1 MPITPVR
8 TTKLYLLI
16 VEQMKLLIQRGEFRP
31 GERLPTERELA
42 QRLGVSRAPTRE
54 ALVALELLD
63 MVEGR
68 VGEGWFVKRPP
79 EASLEVNADQGRPPS
94 DILQARLLVECVTI
108 EQAARQHDAEDLGAL
123 ASAVEGFQAEV
134 DRGQY
139 SGESDRVFHLTL
151 ARISGNTVFPE
162 VVAYLWD
169 LQNGRF
175 FQLTEEIIGRRR
187 ERVERYVSE
196 HRAMLGA
203 VSGGDADGARAAMRA
218 HLEGVYRDLL
228 DSYSPAP
235 GRSAPAPI

>member
-1 MPITPVR
+1 VPITPVR

-16 VEQMKLLIQRGEFRP
+16 VDQLKQLIQRGEFRP
-31 GERLPTERELA
+31 GDRLPTERELA

-63 MVEGR
+63 VVEGR

-79 EASLEVNADQGRPPS
+79 EASLEVNTDQGRPPS
-94 DILQARLLVECVTI
+94 DILQARRLVECVTI
-108 EQAARQHDAEDLGAL
+108 EQAARQHGPEDIAAL
-123 ASAVEGFQAEV
+123 TSAVEGFQSEL

-151 ARISGNTVFPE
+151 ARISGNSVFAD

-187 ERVERYVSE
+187 ERVERYVAE
-196 HRAMLGA
+196 HRAMLAA
-203 VSGGDADGARAAMRA
+203 VEAGDTEGARAAMRA

-228 DSYSPAP
+228 DS
-235 GRSAPAPI
+235 